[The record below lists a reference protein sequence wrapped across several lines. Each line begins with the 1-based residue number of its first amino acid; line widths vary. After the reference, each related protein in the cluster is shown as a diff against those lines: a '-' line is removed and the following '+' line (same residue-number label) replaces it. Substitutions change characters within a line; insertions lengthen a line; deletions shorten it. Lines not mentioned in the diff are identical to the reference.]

1 MTTLLLCLFKMMVG
15 FHHFQDEAN
24 FLPKVG
30 SVFFNPGNVFKILK
44 KLKSN
49 GSGGVDNL
57 PNVLFKNIASEIS
70 FPLSCI
76 FNASMSS
83 SSILSDWAMAIV
95 VPVFKK
101 SSTSDVNNY
110 RPIYLPVCH
119 AKLWNQ

>member
-1 MTTLLLCLFKMMVG
+1 MFV
-15 FHHFQDEAN
+15 QDDGRLPPFSIEEAD

-30 SVFFNPGNVFKILK
+30 SVYFNPGNVFKTLK

-57 PNVLFKNIASEIS
+57 PNVLFDYIASEIS

-76 FNASMSS
+76 FNASMCS
-83 SSILSDWAMAIV
+83 SSIPSDWAMSIV

-101 SSTSDVNNY
+101 GSTSDVNNY
-110 RPIYLPVCH
+110 TPISLT
-119 AKLWNQ
+119 